1 MKRFLTILTAVLLL
15 EPLYVFAQDQNYVA
29 PPVMISSEKVKIDG
43 RLCYSHVVLEKQT
56 LYSISKAYGVSVDD
70 IYQVNPGLKENGL
83 KKNSIILIPVT
94 TTPPTNRTAVTD
106 TAAGVPA
113 TSETVPAANKI
124 HVVKW
129 YEDLKSIARKYS
141 VSIDDIKAA
150 NKLSGNKLKARQE
163 LIIPIG
169 GVPVVVEETAK
180 PEETDSTTLPVVM
193 ETIDNETPEQQ
204 DTAEIIITPKKNLR
218 AALVL
223 PFNAEDKSNHNCFDF
238 YSGVLMA
245 VNSLA
250 EQGIHTDLNV
260 IDLSN
265 ESPSRNEIA
274 HSDIVLGPIAPKDI
288 NAVLNIAGGRGM
300 IVSPLDSRSET
311 FAMANRNFISAPSS
325 HIVQYRDLVNWIKSD
340 MTADDRVIIIS
351 EKSSRDLALVD
362 CFKAMA
368 DSSGV
373 QYSSFS
379 YNILEGRKAIEPL
392 SKLMSETAT
401 NRVLIASESEAFV
414 NDVVRNLNLMI
425 YNKFD
430 VVLYA
435 HSKIRSFET
444 IEVENFHKTG
454 LHLCSAYFIDYN
466 DEKLSDFLL
475 KYRALYNMEPSQF
488 AYAGYDIAYYFLSL
502 IARYGDDWTAFIES
516 EHASMF
522 QSAFRFK
529 RIENGGWINEGT
541 KKAVYTSG
549 WEVMP
554 L

>member
-1 MKRFLTILTAVLLL
+1 MKRFLTVLTAVFLLAL
-15 EPLYVFAQDQNYVA
+15 LHGFAQDQNYVA
-29 PPVMISSEKVKIDG
+29 TPVMISHEKVKING
-43 RLCYSHVVLEKQT
+43 KLCYSHVVLEKQT
-56 LYSISKAYGVSVDD
+56 LYSISKAYGVSVED

-83 KKNSIILIPVT
+83 KKNSIILIPVVT
-94 TTPPTNRTAVTD
+94 SSTEKAAVTEAPAEVAVISE
-106 TAAGVPA
+106 AA
-113 TSETVPAANKI
+113 PAANKI

-169 GVPVVVEETAK
+169 GVPPVSEEQSK
-180 PEETDSTTLPVVM
+180 QVETDAPTLSAVT
-193 ETIDNETPEQQ
+193 EFTEKETPAH
-204 DTAEIIITPKKNLR
+204 DTAAIIITPKKDLK
-218 AALVL
+218 AMLVL
-223 PFNAEDKSNHNCFDF
+223 PFNAEEKASRNSFDF

-250 EQGIHTDLNV
+250 GQGIHTDLNV
-260 IDLSN
+260 IDLTN
-265 ESPSRNEIA
+265 ETPSRNEIA
-274 HSDIVLGPIAPKDI
+274 QSDVVLGPIAPKDI
-288 NAVLNIAGGRGM
+288 SKILNIAGERGM
-300 IVSPLDSRSET
+300 VVSPLDSRSESLAGT
-311 FAMANRNFISAPSS
+311 NRNFISAPSS
-325 HIVQYRDLVNWIKSD
+325 HMVQYHDLVNWIKSD
-340 MTADDRVIIIS
+340 MAADDRVIIIS
-351 EKSSRDLALVD
+351 EKSSRDLALVN

>member
-29 PPVMISSEKVKIDG
+29 PTVMISNEKVKING
-43 RLCYSHVVLEKQT
+43 KLCYSHVVLEKQT

-83 KKNSIILIPVT
+83 KKNSIILIPVIASST
-94 TTPPTNRTAVTD
+94 EKTAVTD
-106 TAAGVPA
+106 ASSEVTP
-113 TSETVPAANKI
+113 TSEAAPAGNKI

-169 GVPVVVEETAK
+169 GVPPVSEEKSK
-180 PEETDSTTLPVVM
+180 PTETDASTLPVVM
-193 ETIDNETPEQQ
+193 ETVDNETPVQR
-204 DTAEIIITPKKNLR
+204 DTAELIITPKKNLR
-218 AALVL
+218 AALIL
-223 PFNAEDKSNHNCFDF
+223 PFNAGDKANHNCFDF

-265 ESPSRNEIA
+265 ESPSCNEIA
-274 HSDIVLGPIAPKDI
+274 HSDVVLGPIAPKDI

-300 IVSPLDSRSET
+300 IVSPLDSRSESL
-311 FAMANRNFISAPSS
+311 AMTNRNFISAPSS

-340 MTADDRVIIIS
+340 MAAEDRVIIIS
-351 EKSSRDLALVD
+351 EKSSRDLALVN